1 MIQLIPKI
9 PAYQM
14 FRQFGLPKLLPLNLT
29 VSLTYRCNSRCSTC
43 NIYEKKTKEFTLEE
57 YERTFRS
64 IGHGPYW
71 FTMSGGEPF
80 LRKDIVDICKSA
92 YDNCKPK
99 IINIP
104 TNGILCNIIP
114 ERVDQIVRNSP
125 EAEIIINLSFDEIG
139 ERHDKIRNV
148 EGNFKKAKQT
158 FDDLKRLKYSN
169 LTIGIHSVISR
180 FNVKNFQEIYK
191 ELNRMNPDSYI
202 TEIAEER
209 VELGNVGREITPREE
224 DYVKAID
231 FLSARIKER
240 KYNGISG
247 ITQAF
252 RIQYYELVKK
262 ILREKKQVLPC
273 YAGFLSAQ
281 IAPDGDV
288 WACCIKAESM
298 GNLRQVNYEFSKIWF
313 SSEAQR
319 IREKIKKKTC
329 YCPLA
334 NASYTNMLVSYKM
347 PARPRLCA
355 RTR

>member
-1 MIQLIPKI
+1 
-9 PAYQM
+9 M

-29 VSLTYRCNSRCSTC
+29 VSLTYRCNSRCRTC
-43 NIYEKKTKEFTLEE
+43 NIYEKKAKEFTLEE
-57 YERTFRS
+57 YEKTFRS

-80 LRKDIVDICKSA
+80 LRNDIVDICKSA

-104 TNGILCNIIP
+104 TNGILCDIIP
-114 ERVDQIVRNSP
+114 KRVEQIVRNSP

-139 ERHDKIRNV
+139 ERHDEIRNV
-148 EGNFKKAKQT
+148 EGNFKKTEQT
-158 FDDLKRLKYSN
+158 FDDLKRLKFPN

-180 FNVKNFQEIYK
+180 FNVNNFQEIYR
-191 ELNRMNPDSYI
+191 ELNKMNPDSYI

-209 VELGNVGREITPREE
+209 VELGNTGKEITPSEE

-262 ILREKKQVLPC
+262 ILKEKRQILPC

-298 GNLRQVNYEFSKIWF
+298 GNLRQVNYEFNKIWF

-319 IREKIKKKTC
+319 IREKIKKKMC

-334 NASYTNMLVSYKM
+334 NASYTNMLVSYKTM
-347 PARPRLCA
+347 ARIVRDVAMKKIKKHLNGSGA
-355 RTR
+355 